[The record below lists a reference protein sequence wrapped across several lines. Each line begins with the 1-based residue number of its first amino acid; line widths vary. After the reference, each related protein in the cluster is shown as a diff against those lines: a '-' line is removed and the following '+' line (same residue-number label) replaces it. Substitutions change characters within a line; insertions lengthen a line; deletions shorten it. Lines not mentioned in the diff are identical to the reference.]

1 MIRSNAMWLTD
12 KGTATRRR
20 LARASGGLL
29 GSLVFLS
36 ACRPPATTQAPTG
49 AVDQPQSVSQA
60 GPQSKQQS
68 ARLPA
73 PGVFALMRVRGL
85 AIPADLK
92 PSGAYNLFERVIGGR
107 LYLTPDSIYHTII
120 CADLV
125 GSTDKGPNTMDR
137 QTEGRYWT
145 AGGRIYFS
153 ALIVD
158 GPPDSIAV
166 RVRGDT
172 IEFAANLYVRDQT
185 SSLAAAFLRGPPI
198 PAYVCAPVR
207 NSLERGAHPKPSDIS
222 HGEGL

>member
-73 PGVFALMRVRGL
+73 PGVYALMRVRGL

-137 QTEGRYWT
+137 QSEGRYW
-145 AGGRIYFS
+145 AADGRIYFS
-153 ALIVD
+153 DPVTDAM
-158 GPPDSIAV
+158 PDSIAV
-166 RVRGDT
+166 RVQGDT
-172 IEFAANLYVRDQT
+172 IEFARNLYVRDRK
-185 SSLAAAFLRGPPI
+185 SSLAAAFSRGPPL
-198 PAYVCAPVR
+198 PEYVCPAVR
-207 NSLERGAHPKPSDIS
+207 ASSERDARPKPSDVIR
-222 HGEGL
+222 G

>member
-1 MIRSNAMWLTD
+1 MWLT
-12 KGTATRRR
+12 GTATRRS
-20 LARASGGLL
+20 LARAIGGLL

-36 ACRPPATTQAPTG
+36 ACRPPATTRQQTG
-49 AVDQPQSVSQA
+49 AVDQPQSVSRA
-60 GPQSKQQS
+60 GPQSGPKP

-73 PGVFALMRVRGL
+73 PGVYALKRVRGL
-85 AIPADLK
+85 ALPADLK

-137 QTEGRYWT
+137 QSEGRYWT

-153 ALIVD
+153 NLIVD

-172 IEFAANLYVRDQT
+172 IEFAPNLYVRDQT

-198 PAYVCAPVR
+198 PAYVCAPIR
-207 NSLERGAHPKPSDIS
+207 ASLEESAHQKPSDVIRGVS
-222 HGEGL
+222 R

>member
-1 MIRSNAMWLTD
+1 M
-12 KGTATRRR
+12 
-20 LARASGGLL
+20 
-29 GSLVFLS
+29 
-36 ACRPPATTQAPTG
+36 P
-49 AVDQPQSVSQA
+49 QP
-60 GPQSKQQS
+60 

-73 PGVFALMRVRGL
+73 PGVYALMRVRGL

-137 QTEGRYWT
+137 QSEGRYW
-145 AGGRIYFS
+145 AIGGRVYFS
-153 ALIVD
+153 DPVTDAM
-158 GPPDSIAV
+158 PDSIAV
-166 RVRGDT
+166 RVQGDT
-172 IEFAANLYVRDQT
+172 IEFAPDLYVRDQK

-207 NSLERGAHPKPSDIS
+207 DSLERGAHQKPSDVIRGVS
-222 HGEGL
+222 R

>member
-1 MIRSNAMWLTD
+1 MWAGVA
-12 KGTATRRR
+12 KRR
-20 LARASGGLL
+20 AIAWTIG
-29 GSLVFLS
+29 GSLVLLS
-36 ACRPPATTQAPTG
+36 SCRPP
-49 AVDQPQSVSQA
+49 QSV
-60 GPQSKQQS
+60 PQP

-73 PGVFALMRVRGL
+73 PGVYALMRVRGL

-137 QTEGRYWT
+137 QSEGRYW
-145 AGGRIYFS
+145 AIGGRVYFS
-153 ALIVD
+153 DPVTDAM
-158 GPPDSIAV
+158 PDSIAV
-166 RVRGDT
+166 RVQGDT
-172 IEFAANLYVRDQT
+172 IEFAPDLYVRDQK

-207 NSLERGAHPKPSDIS
+207 DSLERGAHQKPSDVIRGVS
-222 HGEGL
+222 R

>member
-1 MIRSNAMWLTD
+1 M
-12 KGTATRRR
+12 RRVILQIPIA
-20 LARASGGLL
+20 LAALA
-29 GSLVFLS
+29 
-36 ACRPPATTQAPTG
+36 ACRPPAATQPPTG
-49 AVDQPQSVSQA
+49 AVGQPPVA
-60 GPQSKQQS
+60 AQS
-68 ARLPA
+68 ARLPE
-73 PGVFALMRVRGL
+73 PGVYALSRARGL
-85 AIPADLK
+85 PLPADLK
-92 PSGAYNLFERVIGGR
+92 PKPGEPYSSFERVLAGW
-107 LYLTPDSIYHTII
+107 LYLTPDSIYKTVI
-120 CADLV
+120 CSDLV

-153 ALIVD
+153 TLIVD

-207 NSLERGAHPKPSDIS
+207 ASLERDARPGA
-222 HGEGL
+222 EWR